1 MINITHNHIDC
12 KEVNNIKMEQIVFKE
27 QLQNCKCPFCT
38 REFVI
43 VKDIMPQAKQEAKSE
58 AKAKPVKV
66 KVKMR
71 THKAWSQ
78 EDDNAL
84 RSMAAQGMKTKHIAA
99 KLGRTL
105 NTVYVRKGKL
115 GLCVSTTQ
123 NQSKQ
128 IETAVEVQGLNP
140 QELIENS
147 K

>member
-1 MINITHNHIDC
+1 
-12 KEVNNIKMEQIVFKE
+12 MEQIVFKE

-58 AKAKPVKV
+58 IKAKAKPVKV
-66 KVKMR
+66 KMK

-84 RSMAAQGMKTKHIAA
+84 RNMAAQGMKTKHIAA

-115 GLCVSTTQ
+115 GLCVNPQKPQQ
-123 NQSKQ
+123 NEN
-128 IETAVEVQGLNP
+128 ETALEVQGLNT
-140 QELIENS
+140 QELLERC
-147 K
+147 